1 MLLIQ
6 LWLNILIKVCQTCF
20 ESQFMKGFVMSGLR
34 TCVVVLCGA
43 MANVAV
49 ASPKIEARGEL
60 GKLIGGGVGGFVGDK
75 IGGAIGVPGGPW
87 GTVFGAG
94 IGGGIGAYFG
104 AEIGDRIEDFIR
116 GVDREP
122 QTREP
127 QAPREPIRDFYDYGY
142 SFGHAW

>member
-1 MLLIQ
+1 
-6 LWLNILIKVCQTCF
+6 
-20 ESQFMKGFVMSGLR
+20 MSGLR
-34 TCVVVLCGA
+34 TFSCVVVLCGA
-43 MANVAV
+43 MANVAI

-60 GKLIGGGVGGFVGDK
+60 GKFVGGAVGNFVGDKMGGFVG
-75 IGGAIGVPGGPW
+75 GAIGGY
-87 GTVFGAG
+87 
-94 IGGGIGAYFG
+94 IGS
-104 AEIGDRIEDFIR
+104 EVGDRVEDYIR

>member
-1 MLLIQ
+1 
-6 LWLNILIKVCQTCF
+6 
-20 ESQFMKGFVMSGLR
+20 MSGLK
-34 TCVVVLCGA
+34 TFSYIVVLCGA

-75 IGGAIGVPGGPW
+75 MGGVVGGAIGGY
-87 GTVFGAG
+87 
-94 IGGGIGAYFG
+94 IGS
-104 AEIGDRIEDFIR
+104 EVGDRVEDYIR

>member
-1 MLLIQ
+1 
-6 LWLNILIKVCQTCF
+6 
-20 ESQFMKGFVMSGLR
+20 MSGLR
-34 TCVVVLCGA
+34 TFSCVVVLCGA

-49 ASPKIEARGEL
+49 ASPKIEARGEF
-60 GKLIGGGVGGFVGDK
+60 GKFIGGGVGGFVGDK
-75 IGGAIGVPGGPW
+75 IGGFVGGAIGGY
-87 GTVFGAG
+87 
-94 IGGGIGAYFG
+94 IGS
-104 AEIGDRIEDFIR
+104 EVGDRVEDFIH

>member
-1 MLLIQ
+1 
-6 LWLNILIKVCQTCF
+6 
-20 ESQFMKGFVMSGLR
+20 MSGLR
-34 TCVVVLCGA
+34 TFSCVVVLCNA
-43 MANVAV
+43 MANTAI
-49 ASPKIEARGEL
+49 AGPKIEARGEF

-75 IGGAIGVPGGPW
+75 MGGFVGGAIGGY
-87 GTVFGAG
+87 
-94 IGGGIGAYFG
+94 IGS
-104 AEIGDRIEDFIR
+104 EVGDRVEDFIR

>member
-1 MLLIQ
+1 
-6 LWLNILIKVCQTCF
+6 
-20 ESQFMKGFVMSGLR
+20 MSGLKAFS
-34 TCVVVLCGA
+34 CVVVLCGA

-60 GKLIGGGVGGFVGDK
+60 GKFVGGAVGNFVGDKMGGFVG
-75 IGGAIGVPGGPW
+75 GAIGGY
-87 GTVFGAG
+87 
-94 IGGGIGAYFG
+94 IGS
-104 AEIGDRIEDFIR
+104 EVGDRVEDYIR

-122 QTREP
+122 QNKEP

>member
-1 MLLIQ
+1 
-6 LWLNILIKVCQTCF
+6 
-20 ESQFMKGFVMSGLR
+20 MSGLR
-34 TCVVVLCGA
+34 TFSCVVVLCGA
-43 MANVAV
+43 MVNVAI

-75 IGGAIGVPGGPW
+75 MGGFVGGAIGGY
-87 GTVFGAG
+87 
-94 IGGGIGAYFG
+94 IGS
-104 AEIGDRIEDFIR
+104 EVGDRVEDYIR
-116 GVDREP
+116 GVDKEP

>member
-1 MLLIQ
+1 
-6 LWLNILIKVCQTCF
+6 
-20 ESQFMKGFVMSGLR
+20 MSGLK
-34 TCVVVLCGA
+34 TFSCIVILCGA
-43 MANVAV
+43 MANMAI
-49 ASPKIEARGEL
+49 AGPRIEARGEL

-75 IGGAIGVPGGPW
+75 MGGLVGGAIGGY
-87 GTVFGAG
+87 
-94 IGGGIGAYFG
+94 IGS
-104 AEIGDRIEDFIR
+104 EVGDRVEDYIR

>member
-1 MLLIQ
+1 
-6 LWLNILIKVCQTCF
+6 
-20 ESQFMKGFVMSGLR
+20 MKGFVMSGLKAFS
-34 TCVVVLCGA
+34 CVVVLCGA

-60 GKLIGGGVGGFVGDK
+60 GKFIGGGVGGFVGDK
-75 IGGAIGVPGGPW
+75 MGGFVGGAIGGY
-87 GTVFGAG
+87 
-94 IGGGIGAYFG
+94 IGS
-104 AEIGDRIEDFIR
+104 EVGDRVEDYIR

-122 QTREP
+122 QNKEP